1 MNESANVWMKEWAHY
16 TNRGKKNQGN
26 PYRWAAKVLG
36 NRRHDALIKEKQTEW
51 KIESL
56 GISE

>member
-1 MNESANVWMKEWAHY
+1 MYEWK
-16 TNRGKKNQGN
+16 NGGIIQIEERKNQGN
-26 PYRWAAKVLG
+26 PYSWAAKVLS